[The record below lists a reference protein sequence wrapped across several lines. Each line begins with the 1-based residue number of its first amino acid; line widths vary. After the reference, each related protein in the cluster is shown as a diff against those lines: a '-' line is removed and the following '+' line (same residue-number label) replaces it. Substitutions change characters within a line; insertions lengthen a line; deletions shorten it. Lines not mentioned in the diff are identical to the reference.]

1 MKNFSFFVLTLLL
14 LACVYCCKKTNS
26 DSSNNGNN
34 NNNNQNNQPAKPT
47 SVGTPTG
54 AKTSKLI
61 PKSGGSI
68 ISDDGLVELVFP
80 NGALTNDDTITIQP
94 ITNNCPGGTGTAYRL
109 GPEGL
114 KFDQAVT
121 LKFHYS
127 DSVLQSTL
135 SQFMLIAFQDST
147 GIWFVNDSVSND
159 TTQHVIS
166 AKIHHFSDWTQAEDV
181 AITPNSATLKKGE
194 SITLSIINYAV
205 SDNGLSQETIARSG
219 GYALLKGNSTTW
231 AVNGVTNGNS
241 EVGTITV
248 NPAVSPLYD
257 FVKYTAPNT
266 APSADKNPV
275 LVSAEFNQ
283 KIAVEDGN
291 GSITGANKVILYAHI
306 YIVDGGYHVKL
317 TFEADSVNQA
327 YALWNMKD
335 QGSFDVVLSGTS
347 GSVRNIQN
355 SDINIGLA
363 SNNST
368 CNSSVDYTGPG
379 TINIVDSSNV
389 LVNPLA
395 NNINIIFNSLDQKN
409 YVKAP
414 IWSYSCPGNNN
425 GQIGGGSAPPF
436 PAYIQFN
443 ITDSTQ
449 TFISGQY
456 TIEVT
461 PIK

>member
-1 MKNFSFFVLTLLL
+1 MKNLSFLVLTLSLIL
-14 LACVYCCKKTNS
+14 CVYCCKKANS
-26 DSSNNGNN
+26 SSSNNGNN
-34 NNNNQNNQPAKPT
+34 NQNNQSAKPT
-47 SVGTPTG
+47 AVGTPTG

-68 ISDDGLVELVFP
+68 TSDDGLVELVFP
-80 NGALTNDDTITIQP
+80 NGALPNDDTITIQP
-94 ITNNCPGGTGTAYRL
+94 ITNNCPGGTGIAYRL

-114 KFDQAVT
+114 KFAQAAT
-121 LKFHYS
+121 LKFHYA
-127 DSVLQSTL
+127 DSVLKSTL
-135 SQFMLIAFQDST
+135 SQFMLVAFQDSS

-166 AKIHHFSDWTQAEDV
+166 AKIHHFSDWTQVEDV

-205 SDNGLSQETIARSG
+205 SDNGLSPESIARTGS
-219 GYALLKGNSTTW
+219 YALLKGNSSTW

-248 NPAVSPLYD
+248 NPDVSPLYD

-283 KIAVEDGN
+283 KLAMSDGK
-291 GSITGANKVILYAHI
+291 GSVTAANKVILYAHI
-306 YIVDGGYHVKL
+306 YIVDGGYHVEL
-317 TFEADSVNQA
+317 SFEADSVNQSA
-327 YALWNMKD
+327 GLWSLKD
-335 QGSFDVVLSGTS
+335 KGSFDVVLSGGN
-347 GSVRNIQN
+347 GSVKNINN
-355 SDINIGLA
+355 SDISIGLQ
-363 SNNST
+363 SNGGT
-368 CNSSVDYTGPG
+368 CIPSLIYAGPG

-389 LVNPLA
+389 VVNPLL

-409 YVKAP
+409 YVKSP
-414 IWSYSCPGNNN
+414 IFGMQCPGDTL
-425 GQIGGGSAPPF
+425 QTSGGGYGPPF
-436 PAYIQFN
+436 PAYLQFN
-443 ITDSTQ
+443 EVDSTQ

-456 TIEVT
+456 TIVVT